1 MRAAKRFM
9 KSQVWRVQRK
19 PPSIRTTRPFL
30 NLRLWTEHDRS
41 NARKAGPT
49 RRKPE
54 ACWMPRN
61 FSKFKQLAI
70 DPPFFKPFRTPF
82 FRKKSCK
89 QLKQLK
95 KEAEATRRTE
105 KRLEEPMKA
114 NTEASHKRNS
124 EKRIKIL
131 KEFIR

>member
-1 MRAAKRFM
+1 MLDAPELFM
-9 KSQVWRVQRK
+9 QD
-19 PPSIRTTRPFL
+19 
-30 NLRLWTEHDRS
+30 E
-41 NARKAGPT
+41 
-49 RRKPE
+49 
-54 ACWMPRN
+54 
-61 FSKFKQLAI
+61 KFKQLAI